1 MMTDEQLIAKFLEM
15 QEFPEN
21 LSDEQLDNT
30 LADKQMQELVE
41 QVAFAKRA
49 FENEKLQTDSPSVD
63 EEWAK
68 FSANHLEKKE
78 AKGRVYKIAASF
90 VGALLA
96 SGIAIAAINIIR
108 SESKP
113 ETQTPKTEQV
123 LENTQAKSAA
133 SLTSDTIVTKPYIFD
148 NVTLESM
155 LTEIASAYNID
166 VEFHNEEARQ
176 LRFHFVWKREESLDH
191 TVEKLNTFEAVGII
205 IENERLVVR

>member
-78 AKGRVYKIAASF
+78 AKGRVYKIAVSF

-133 SLTSDTIVTKPYIFD
+133 SLTSDTIVAKPYIFD

-155 LTEIASAYNID
+155 LTEIASSYNIG

-191 TVEKLNTFEAVGII
+191 TVEKLNTFEAVNII